1 MTEER
6 ELKHS
11 FAPVA
16 RPDARFLILGSL
28 PGEESL
34 RQAQYYAHKR
44 NAFWRI
50 MGELW
55 NFDPA
60 LPYSERLEALM
71 IHRIA
76 LWDVAGSGFRPGSLD
91 SNLKLERPNDIPAL
105 LARCPGIRRIGCNG
119 GRSYELFRRCFP
131 ELVRNPALEVVRLP
145 STSPA
150 AALYSFE
157 TKREAFRRFFAGGD
171 AAR

>member
-34 RQAQYYAHKR
+34 RQVQYYAHKR

-60 LPYSERLEALM
+60 LPYAERLEALM

-119 GRSYELFRRCFP
+119 GRP
-131 ELVRNPALEVVRLP
+131 EPG
-145 STSPA
+145 
-150 AALYSFE
+150 
-157 TKREAFRRFFAGGD
+157 AGGR
-171 AAR
+171 APPLHQPGGGALLV

>member
-1 MTEER
+1 MTEPDG
-6 ELKHS
+6 LKHS
-11 FAPVA
+11 FAPVV
-16 RPDARFLILGSL
+16 RSNARFLLLGSL

-60 LPYSERLEALM
+60 RPYPERLEALM
-71 IHRIA
+71 RHHIA

-91 SNLKLERPNDIPAL
+91 SNLRLEQPNDIPAL
-105 LARCPGIRRIGCNG
+105 LDRCPAIRRIGCNG
-119 GRSYELFRRCFP
+119 GRAFELLRRNFPELFRNRAY
-131 ELVRNPALEVVRLP
+131 EIIRLP

-150 AALYSFE
+150 AALYPYE
-157 TKREAFRRFFAGGD
+157 TKREAFRSFFSGG
-171 AAR
+171 AAQ

>member
-1 MTEER
+1 MAESDQ
-6 ELKHS
+6 LKHS

-16 RPDARFLILGSL
+16 RSDARFLILGSL

-34 RQAQYYAHKR
+34 RQAQYYAHRR

-55 NFDPA
+55 NFDPN
-60 LPYSERLEALM
+60 LPYHERLEALKN
-71 IHRIA
+71 HQIA

-105 LARCPGIRRIGCNG
+105 LKRCPVIRRIGCNG
-119 GRSYELFRRCFP
+119 GRSFELFRRCFP
-131 ELVRNPALEVVRLP
+131 ELFRNPQVE
-145 STSPA
+145 

>member
-16 RPDARFLILGSL
+16 RSDARFLILGSL

-55 NFDPA
+55 NFDPN
-60 LPYSERLEALM
+60 LPYHER
-71 IHRIA
+71 
-76 LWDVAGSGFRPGSLD
+76 SLD

-105 LARCPGIRRIGCNG
+105 LKRCPVIRRIGCNG
-119 GRSYELFRRCFP
+119 GRSFELFRRCFP
-131 ELVRNPALEVVRLP
+131 ELFRNPQVEVVRLP

>member
-60 LPYSERLEALM
+60 LPYAERLEALM
-71 IHRIA
+71 LHRIA

-119 GRSYELFRRCFP
+119 GSRRLRGLRLNRCLRRCG
-131 ELVRNPALEVVRLP
+131 
-145 STSPA
+145 
-150 AALYSFE
+150 
-157 TKREAFRRFFAGGD
+157 RRSGC
-171 AAR
+171 

>member
-16 RPDARFLILGSL
+16 RSDARFLILGSL

-55 NFDPA
+55 NFDPN
-60 LPYSERLEALM
+60 LPYHERLEALKN
-71 IHRIA
+71 HQIA
-76 LWDVAGSGFRPGSLD
+76 LWDVAGSGFR
-91 SNLKLERPNDIPAL
+91 R
-105 LARCPGIRRIGCNG
+105 RIRRPINQTGRFEIEWKTKKRNRPGCAG
-119 GRSYELFRRCFP
+119 PLGVLRRN
-131 ELVRNPALEVVRLP
+131 LVHRRRTLPDLRKNPRGKN
-145 STSPA
+145 
-150 AALYSFE
+150 SF
-157 TKREAFRRFFAGGD
+157 
-171 AAR
+171 